1 MLNESLEA
9 RPTRRYVEKRE
20 AILDAAAARFNRQG
34 VRGTTLADVAQD
46 VGLSTNS
53 VTYYYRKK
61 EDLVVACLLRAI
73 DEMAGIA
80 AQAASEAT
88 VAGRVAAFIRLY
100 FARLARTATGERPE
114 LMSFREIRSL
124 PEGHAQIAFGA
135 YNDMFRQIR
144 RLLRDSVPSEPE
156 QRSRLSA
163 RAHLLLSLTSGAM
176 LWLDRYEAEDYP
188 KVADTMIDVLLHGIG
203 SASAQWQATLD
214 TAALL
219 PALNEPET
227 TQQAFLRAATE
238 LLNEQGYRGASAD
251 RISARL
257 NLTKGAFYHHNE
269 NKDELIGAC
278 IDRMF
283 DVIRNTQTLVE
294 NGGGTGWDKLCAVA
308 RALVHYQFSSQ
319 GPLLRLTIYGA
330 LPEDM
335 RKEKMQTMNR
345 LSARYV
351 RFLVQGMQDG
361 SIRPLDQT
369 IATLQVNGMINAAV
383 ELRRWVRDA
392 TAENAAALFVR
403 PLLMGLLSD
412 ECEPLR

>member
-20 AILDAAAARFNRQG
+20 TILDAAAVRFNRQG

-53 VTYYYRKK
+53 ITYYYRKK

-73 DEMAGIA
+73 GEMGGIA
-80 AQAASEAT
+80 AEAAAEPT
-88 VAGRVAAFIRLY
+88 VAGRVATFIHLF

-124 PEGHAQIAFGA
+124 PDSHAEIAFGA

-144 RLLRDSVPSEPE
+144 RLLRDSAPSEQE

-203 SASAQWQATLD
+203 SRSARWQPTLD
-214 TAALL
+214 TASLL
-219 PALNEPET
+219 PALYEPET
-227 TQQAFLRAATE
+227 TQQAFLRAATD

-269 NKDELIGAC
+269 NKDDLIGAC

-283 DVIRNTQTLVE
+283 GVIRSTQTLVE
-294 NGGGTGWDKLCAVA
+294 NGPGTGWDKLCAVA
-308 RALVHYQFSSQ
+308 RALVHYQFSPQ

-335 RKEKMQTMNR
+335 RKEKMLTMNR

-361 SIRPLDQT
+361 SIRPVDQT

-392 TAENAAALFVR
+392 SAENAAELFVR
-403 PLLMGLLSD
+403 PLLMGLLS
-412 ECEPLR
+412 EEA